1 LALSNRVD
9 FQKRTAWLQAF
20 SDIPEKTAEEIF
32 ETCERVS
39 KEEEGIDDL
48 LELWKVWVRDLMVFK
63 IQGSGRG
70 AKLINHDL
78 GAEIARL
85 SETFSF
91 DRLDWLFG
99 LISNVQKSIA
109 LNANRQLAL
118 ETLLLGMKSKAN

>member
-1 LALSNRVD
+1 
-9 FQKRTAWLQAF
+9 
-20 SDIPEKTAEEIF
+20 
-32 ETCERVS
+32 
-39 KEEEGIDDL
+39 
-48 LELWKVWVRDLMVFK
+48 MVFK
-63 IQGSGRG
+63 IQGSRRG

-78 GAEIARL
+78 GEEIARL